1 MCFGC
6 EQRHH
11 YCRYRET
18 LKTGFFCDSPRPN
31 EPVDGTGGTTGECLE
46 ALVSRLHP
54 SIYDQLAV
62 ALYLE
67 GRPYQIH
74 HLVWVRA
81 AHVNLRCQ
89 FAGTFDDFRCVAAR
103 AFYAWSYYP
112 AGVLVLHLD
121 HHAAHVYKHGREP
134 HVSNAATS
142 LFDLRDNANASLG
155 VIVRGSGNMLE
166 IAILTV
172 YFYPGETDA
181 GPERSRVLR
190 AATAHW

>member
-112 AGVLVLHLD
+112 AGIQVLHLD
-121 HHAAHVYKHGREP
+121 HHAAHVYKYGLEP
-134 HVSNAATS
+134 HVTNVATS
-142 LFDLRDNANASLG
+142 LFFLRDNANASLG
-155 VIVRGSGNMLE
+155 VIVRGSGNQVE
-166 IAILTV
+166 IAVLTV
-172 YFYPGETDA
+172 YCFHGETNI

-190 AATAHW
+190 AAAHW